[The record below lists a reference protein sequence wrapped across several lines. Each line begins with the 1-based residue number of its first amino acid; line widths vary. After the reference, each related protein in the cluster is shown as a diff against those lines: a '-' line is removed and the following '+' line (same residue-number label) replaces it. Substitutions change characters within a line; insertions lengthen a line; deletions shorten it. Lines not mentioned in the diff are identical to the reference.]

1 MKVTNSV
8 GLSFDF
14 SDSGAVR
21 SIVVGPIRIGL
32 RPHSPF
38 ARAGANI
45 YLRKRGS
52 RIDYTP
58 LLGPESP
65 SRFRAEQ
72 GMLEAHGSWAGL
84 DYRCVL
90 QLASAQHAWQ
100 WRVQV
105 ESKLAQPVELD
116 LILVQ
121 DVGLRANSQDNVNEY
136 YVSQYLERRVFEHA
150 QHGAVIAC
158 RQNTR
163 ESVGHPWLLL
173 ASAGRAQS
181 ASSDGLSFYG
191 NTFRSTGEPEAL
203 RASVLPGEL
212 AGESSI
218 VALQETP
225 FSLSPGKSRESAFVA
240 TYLPDHP
247 QASSADDL
255 AQLPELIRSF
265 PRELQPLAASI
276 ASSVHHRFQGAPLL
290 QSEPLSQRELEELF
304 GASSAWRH
312 VERADGQL
320 LSFFTDTSDG
330 PSHVVL
336 RAKEER
342 VDRPHGHILQAKLA
356 LTPHESVMSTT
367 AFACGVFNSHLTQGN
382 TNFNTL
388 LSVCTNPATPALE
401 GQRAFVKLGDREYLL
416 GVPSAF
422 AMGLAQCTWI
432 YKHGAHTFQVRTWT
446 STDEPR
452 VSLDFKVLQGGG
464 VHVALTHQLDTLNS
478 WSIAPSG
485 DGQFVAKPRA
495 GSMLAGQF
503 PAAQFRV
510 IVHGSQRDHF
520 AHDEILE
527 GGSVPSLFV
536 IEAKHASQLSM
547 SFVGEVP
554 GPATVAAIDDVEAT
568 RRADTA
574 SMLALWRELS
584 RGFSLSEREAGAEG
598 IAAISE
604 ALPWYG
610 MNALVHY
617 LTPYGLEQ
625 FSGAAWGTRDVC
637 QGPVELLLCQEKYA
651 EAKEV
656 LRILFSRQNEDGG
669 WPQWWMFDRHRTIR
683 ADSAHGD
690 VVYWCIL
697 ALCSYVR
704 ASGDL
709 SILDEQLPYF
719 RGGDVAPVIEH
730 VDRIIELVVA
740 SFVPGTAL
748 VQFGGGDWNDSLQ
761 PVSKDL
767 ARRLIS
773 SWTVQMSYQALC
785 EYREICERAG
795 HADRAKRLSEIAD
808 RILADFHRHLMK
820 DGVVAGY
827 GLVGADSQITVL
839 LHPTDTTTGV
849 RYSLL
854 PMNRGVISG
863 VFDKQ
868 EAEHHQQIIA
878 QHLTGPDG
886 ARLMDKPLPYR
897 GGPQTIFQRAESS
910 TYFGREIGLMYVH
923 EHLRFAEAQARLG
936 KPEAFLKALRQAIPV
951 DYQAVVPQGDLRQSN
966 CYYSS
971 SDVAFK
977 SRYDA
982 DSLYADVIAGKTALK
997 GGWRVY
1003 SSGPGIYLSLI
1014 VSRLL
1019 GLRIELGK
1027 VIIDP
1032 VLTRSLDGLEAAMQF
1047 RGHGLR
1053 FKYRVSAQGFAPRAI
1068 SINGKAVTFTR
1079 EPNRYRKGGA
1089 VIPLA
1094 DFTAL
1099 LRDGNN
1105 EVEIEL

>member
-14 SDSGAVR
+14 SASGAVR
-21 SIVVGPIRIGL
+21 SIVVDPIRIGL
-32 RPHSPF
+32 RPPSPF
-38 ARAGANI
+38 VRAGANI

-52 RIDYTP
+52 RIEYTA

-65 SRFRAEQ
+65 SRFHVAD
-72 GMLEAHGSWAGL
+72 GGFEAHGSWGGL

-90 QLASAQHAWQ
+90 QLARSETAWQ
-100 WRVQV
+100 WRVHV
-105 ESKLAQPVELD
+105 ESKLDRPVELD
-116 LILVQ
+116 LIYVQ
-121 DVGLRANSQDNVNEY
+121 DVGLRADSHDPVNEY
-136 YVSQYLERRVFEHA
+136 YVSQYLERRVFEHP

-158 RQNTR
+158 RQNTK

-173 ASAGRAQS
+173 ASAGRASS
-181 ASSDGLSFYG
+181 ASTDGVCFYG
-191 NTFRSTGEPEAL
+191 NTYRSTGEPEAL
-203 RASVLPGEL
+203 RASELLGEL
-212 AGESSI
+212 AGESAV
-218 VALQETP
+218 VALQQKP
-225 FSLSPGKSRESAFVA
+225 FALAAGKSHESAFVA
-240 TYLPDHP
+240 SYMADHP
-247 QASSADDL
+247 QASSAEDL
-255 AQLPELIRSF
+255 ARLPELLRGFGAGAPPS
-265 PRELQPLAASI
+265 AAGHS
-276 ASSVHHRFQGAPLL
+276 ALHRFQRARLL
-290 QSEPLSQRELEELF
+290 QTEPLSQAELEPLF
-304 GASSAWRH
+304 GSAWRH

-320 LSFFTDTSDG
+320 LSFFTDTAEG
-330 PSHVVL
+330 PLHVVL

-342 VDRPHGHILQAKLA
+342 VDRSHGHILQAKVG
-356 LTPHESVMSTT
+356 LTPDESVMSTT
-367 AFACGVFNSHLTQGN
+367 AFAGGVFNSHLTQGN

-388 LSVCTNPATPALE
+388 LSVCTNPSTPALE
-401 GQRAFVKLGDREYLL
+401 GQRMFVGLADGEYLL

-422 AMGLAQCTWI
+422 AIGLNHCTWI
-432 YKHGAHTFQVRTWT
+432 YKRGAYTMSVRTWT
-446 STDEPR
+446 SVTDPR
-452 VSLDFKVLQGGG
+452 VSLEFKVLRGGPA
-464 VHVALTHQLDTLNS
+464 HVAVTHQFDALNS
-478 WSIAPSG
+478 WTIAPAGG
-485 DGQFVAKPRA
+485 DTFIAKPSA

-503 PAAQFRV
+503 PRAQFRL
-510 IVHGSQRDHF
+510 IVHGSRGNYT
-520 AHDEILE
+520 AHEETVE
-527 GGSVPSLFV
+527 GDSAPSLFV
-536 IEAKHASQLSM
+536 IEAVAASQLCM

-554 GPATVAAIDDVEAT
+554 GPANVGPMSDPEGTRRDDCATALSAWRTFSRELSLRGGESGSGSDVAAI
-568 RRADTA
+568 
-574 SMLALWRELS
+574 RE
-584 RGFSLSEREAGAEG
+584 
-598 IAAISE
+598 I
-604 ALPWYG
+604 LPWYG
-610 MNALVHY
+610 MNALVHF

-637 QGPVELLLCQEKYA
+637 QGPVDLLLCQEKYA

-656 LRILFSRQNEDGG
+656 LRILFSRQNTDGG
-669 WPQWWMFDRHRTIR
+669 WPQWWMFDSHRTIR

-697 ALCSYVR
+697 ALCSYIK

-709 SILDEQLPYF
+709 SILDERLPYF
-719 RGGDVAPVIEH
+719 QGGESTPVLEH
-730 VDRIIELVVA
+730 VDRIIELVMA

-773 SWTVQMSYQALC
+773 SWTVQMSYQAFS
-785 EYREICERAG
+785 EYSEICERAG
-795 HADRAKRLSEIAD
+795 HTDRAGRLSEAAG

-827 GLVGADSQITVL
+827 GLVGADSQISVL
-839 LHPTDTTTGV
+839 LHPSDTTTGV
-849 RYSLL
+849 RYSVL

-863 VFDKQ
+863 VFDKEQ
-868 EAEHHQQIIA
+868 ALRHQQLIA
-878 QHLTGPDG
+878 EHLTGPDG
-886 ARLMDKPLPYR
+886 ARLMDRPLPYR

-923 EHLRFAEAQARLG
+923 EHLRFAESQARLG

-951 DYQAVVPQGDLRQSN
+951 GYQAVVPQGDLRQAN

-982 DSLYADVIAGKTALK
+982 DTLYGDVVAGKTQLK

-1003 SSGPGIYLSLI
+1003 SSGPGIYISLI

-1019 GLRIELGK
+1019 GLRVELDN

-1032 VLTRSLDGLEAAMQF
+1032 VLTNAQDGLEAAMRF
-1047 RGHGLR
+1047 RNHAVT
-1053 FKYRVSAQGFAPRAI
+1053 FKYRVQKQGFAPRTI
-1068 SINGKAVTFTR
+1068 TINGRPTTFER
-1079 EPNRYRKGGA
+1079 EQNPYREGGA

-1094 DFTAL
+1094 HFTSL
-1099 LRDGNN
+1099 LDADNN
-1105 EVEIEL
+1105 SIEIEL